1 MTDAEVYDRL
11 TEIMQ
16 DIFDDPDVVATPELS
31 ADDVKGWDSM
41 THIRLVLAVEKA
53 FKIKF
58 VASEVGDMKNVG
70 EMVHLIKSKF

>member
-1 MTDAEVYDRL
+1 MTDAEIYDRL
-11 TEIMQ
+11 TDLMQ

-31 ADDVKGWDSM
+31 ADDVESWDSM

-58 VASEVGDMKNVG
+58 VASEIGDMRNVG
-70 EMVHLIKSKF
+70 EMVSLIKSKL

>member
-1 MTDAEVYDRL
+1 MTDAEIYDRL

-16 DIFDDPDVVATPELS
+16 DIFDDPDLVATADLS
-31 ADDVKGWDSM
+31 ADDVETWDSM

-58 VASEVGDMKNVG
+58 VASEIGDMKNVG
-70 EMVHLIKSKF
+70 EMVGLIKNKL